1 MADIK
6 KKSNQKKNP
15 KMAFLPKEE
24 TTEPLTKNPSSKLV
38 PLNFKVENE
47 LHREFKVFASERDM
61 QMVDL
66 FRICF
71 KSYKEKAL
79 I

>member
-1 MADIK
+1 MAEIKPKK
-6 KKSNQKKNP
+6 KKSP
-15 KMAFLPKEE
+15 KGEPPKDVK
-24 TTEPLTKNPSSKLV
+24 TIEPLTKNPSSKLV

-71 KSYKEKAL
+71 KNYKENAV

>member
-1 MADIK
+1 MANTGAPKRKI
-6 KKSNQKKNP
+6 NP
-15 KMAFLPKEE
+15 KGDPPEAQEI
-24 TTEPLTKNPSSKLV
+24 TEILTKKPSNKLV

-66 FRICF
+66 FRVCF
-71 KSYKEKAL
+71 KTYKQNAQ